1 MLNRLGQLVWEA
13 GGLPILVSLIEEGNV
28 DRQLVASVL
37 RTSGKEGE
45 MILLKLLRYHKNE
58 RVRMAAASVL
68 SFRLPINT
76 NKVDLDIL
84 LES

>member
-37 RTSGKEGE
+37 RSSGKEGE
-45 MILLKLLRYHKNE
+45 TILLKLLRYHKNE

-68 SFRLPINT
+68 SYRLSMNPH
-76 NKVDLDIL
+76 
-84 LES
+84 

>member
-37 RTSGKEGE
+37 RSSGKEGE
-45 MILLKLLRYHKNE
+45 TILLKLLRYHKNE

-68 SFRLPINT
+68 SYRLSMNPHLI
-76 NKVDLDIL
+76 
-84 LES
+84 